1 MQIKITTIAENTVP
15 TGFGQLGEHGLSFL
29 IEYGDETILFDTGQG
44 LALANNAISMG
55 ADLKKTDTVVLSHGH
70 YDHTGGLKTLMNLG
84 AKYDL
89 IAHPDVFS
97 EKLAMHPKLGF
108 IPIGIPLKRDSLEES
123 GVRIKLDSGPV
134 DVAKGVTATGEI
146 PMITEYEKIEPMLFV
161 REGGKE
167 IPDPL
172 ADDQALIIE
181 ADEGLVVLFG
191 CAHRGI
197 INTLKRIKEI
207 TGKGTVHTILGG
219 LHLERAPEAQIEK
232 SIEALGEYEL
242 RSIQPAHCTGV
253 RAVAPLMRAFGGRVA
268 PCTVGNILIFNIS

>member
-1 MQIKITTIAENTVP
+1 MKIKITTITENTVP

-29 IEYGDETILFDTGQG
+29 IEYGDRNILLDTGQG
-44 LALANNAISMG
+44 LALANNAIRMG

-84 AKYDL
+84 AKYEL

-108 IPIGIPLKRDSLEES
+108 IPIGAPLKRDALEES
-123 GVRIKLDSGPV
+123 GVRIRLGTEPV
-134 DVAKGVTATGEI
+134 EVAKGVTATGEI
-146 PMITEYEKIEPMLFV
+146 PMKTEYEKIEPMLFV

-167 IPDPL
+167 IPDPI
-172 ADDQALIIE
+172 ADDQALIID

-197 INTLKRIKEI
+197 INTLTKIQEI
-207 TGKGTVHTILGG
+207 TGKEKIHTVIGG
-219 LHLERAPEAQIEK
+219 LHLERAPEAQIAK
-232 SIEALGEYEL
+232 TIAALGKYEP
-242 RSIQPAHCTGV
+242 RSIQPAHCSGA
-253 RAVAPLMRAFGGRVA
+253 RAVTQLMSAFGGRVT
-268 PCTVGNILIFNIS
+268 PCNVGNTLIFNIS